1 MNRSKREKVRHAFM
15 VTHTVELRNERLN
28 PSGVFD
34 ICWARIPEALTKKLN
49 ANELLEYINLHIL
62 PKVVTEEKSVQCNVF
77 PKSYKMSNLKKHTLE
92 VFA

>member
-1 MNRSKREKVRHAFM
+1 M